1 MYDVGCH
8 SRDDKV
14 TDSVDGHRGKG
25 CQEDCDASQC
35 HMKVF
40 VVHCKKSSK
49 TMFTKYQPGFI
60 KFRKKSESSEKFQNY
75 LNVSK

>member
-40 VVHCKKSSK
+40 VVHCKKMRTSMLISIQGCKHSLGLSHLVLGWGMLK
-49 TMFTKYQPGFI
+49 TK
-60 KFRKKSESSEKFQNY
+60 
-75 LNVSK
+75 